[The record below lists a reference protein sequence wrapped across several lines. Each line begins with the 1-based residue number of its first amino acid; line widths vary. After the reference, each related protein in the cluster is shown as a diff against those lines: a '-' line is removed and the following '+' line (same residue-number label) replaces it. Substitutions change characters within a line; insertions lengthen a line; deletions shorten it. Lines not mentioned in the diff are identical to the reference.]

1 MLKQQSKIILGT
13 VQFGISYG
21 ISNNLGKTSKKNSL
35 DILEYAYS
43 NGIKYL
49 DTAPS
54 YGDSESV
61 IGELNDKNYWRIISK
76 TPSFSGNFIT
86 EESVEKLVNYFNLS
100 RIKLSQNVI
109 YGLLI
114 HSCDDLFKPGGDK
127 LFKAME
133 KLKQDGYVKKIGVS
147 VYNVRQIDSILEKYS
162 VDLVQLPINILD
174 QRFIVDGRLVKL
186 KRYGVEVHAR
196 SALLQ
201 GLLMMPI
208 NNISSWFDPI
218 KGVLEKFHMEAEKLG
233 VSDLQL
239 ALSFVQSIH
248 EVDNIVLGVNT
259 LEQLHEVLSMP
270 LINNINI
277 DDFSFLSVNDD
288 RFINPSNWII

>member
-86 EESVEKLVNYFNLS
+86 EESVEKLKEGIDDPGKIALLDKIIDNGNTVFEACS
-100 RIKLSQNVI
+100 FQDITGQRITKVI
-109 YGLLI
+109 NTLKEIEGRV
-114 HSCDDLFKPGGDK
+114 
-127 LFKAME
+127 E
-133 KLKQDGYVKKIGVS
+133 KLIEAFGIEIAVFK
-147 VYNVRQIDSILEKYS
+147 
-162 VDLVQLPINILD
+162 
-174 QRFIVDGRLVKL
+174 
-186 KRYGVEVHAR
+186 
-196 SALLQ
+196 
-201 GLLMMPI
+201 
-208 NNISSWFDPI
+208 
-218 KGVLEKFHMEAEKLG
+218 EAEKQKNTEEEPEKEISDEDLLG
-233 VSDLQL
+233 GPQHAHEAKSQEEIDALL
-239 ALSFVQSIH
+239 ASF
-248 EVDNIVLGVNT
+248 D
-259 LEQLHEVLSMP
+259 
-270 LINNINI
+270 
-277 DDFSFLSVNDD
+277 
-288 RFINPSNWII
+288 